1 MQEKSNHT
9 FCMDMLTDVGEG
21 QLRQM
26 NPIKKNTNVQYF
38 VISVMGPN
46 IPIYDKL
53 RVPVAT
59 PSKEQVSD
67 RPAVKTVFSNPPGSM
82 DVCRECCVLSGRG
95 LWDEL
100 SARPEESYQ
109 LCCVVVCDLENS

>member
-1 MQEKSNHT
+1 
-9 FCMDMLTDVGEG
+9 MDMLTDVGEG

-59 PSKEQVSD
+59 PSKE
-67 RPAVKTVFSNPPGSM
+67 
-82 DVCRECCVLSGRG
+82 
-95 LWDEL
+95 
-100 SARPEESYQ
+100 
-109 LCCVVVCDLENS
+109 